1 MNQRTHLWHG
11 LAARQTIVNLVFAL
25 LVGLSIGVVELAF
38 DWHASRDEITKTTTR
53 TMELVSESAAVAAF
67 QLNAEQANTVAA
79 GLLRFD
85 YILAATLHDNFGN
98 VLADRQ
104 RTTSDAGMPWVGQ
117 RLLAGAEEHRIPL
130 QYRENGTI
138 AQDNVGT
145 LTVVLDSAAAG
156 QRFVELAVTKMIVR
170 IVWAVVLSI
179 LLTVV
184 FYIGIIRP
192 LLSLKQGVAAVD
204 PAAPNSHPLDL
215 PDRHVRNELGQLI
228 LTFNSLLH
236 AFQEALE
243 RRRRAENELGQLNAQ
258 LEERIEARTHEL
270 KETMRAL
277 EEKKEAAELA
287 TRAKSEFLA
296 NMSHEIRTPMNGVI
310 GMTGLL
316 MDTDLTEEQ
325 REFAETVKNS
335 AEALL
340 TIINDILDFSKVEAG
355 KLDLESLDFDLR
367 STLDDVADLV
377 AFRAHE
383 KGLEFI
389 LMVDSDIPLGLR
401 GDPGR
406 LRQILIN
413 LGGNSVKFTQHGE
426 ISLHVM
432 RQEAAPRADTP
443 DVLRFELRDTGIG
456 IPPAK
461 QAALF
466 QPFSQVDASMT
477 RRFGGTGLGLSISK
491 RLVELMGGEIG
502 VHSIEGEGST
512 FWFTIALPTATSV
525 PDPEQRTDL
534 LAGRRILVVDDNR
547 TNRRLLELLLAHWG
561 CEPLMAEGGGEAL
574 TLLHTEHASGRAIDA
589 GLIDMQMPEM
599 DGETLVATIKA
610 DPALAALPCIM
621 LTSAG
626 VSLNAAETEACGY
639 AAYLYKPVKGI
650 RLHGVLASVLG
661 MSAAV
666 PAITALPSRGD
677 TALAQAARILV
688 VEDNVVNQ
696 KVVQKLL
703 ERQGYRSDLAGNGF
717 EALTALRERPYD
729 LVLMDCQMPEM
740 DGFEA
745 TRQLRDPAT
754 AVRDATIPVIA
765 LTANAMQGDRERC
778 LQAGMNDYLTKPI
791 AAQALADALAR
802 WLPEKVGVGET
813 APAPDAQLKAL
824 DGAVF
829 DAESMLMRFG
839 GDLEIAEIAVAGA
852 LESVPEELAGLRQA
866 AADGDHE
873 TARRHAHTIKGL
885 TASIGAKP
893 CAAAAEHIEH
903 RLRAQELHAALHAL
917 QHLEERFLILSEAL
931 QNWLKNRTG

>member
-1 MNQRTHLWHG
+1 
-11 LAARQTIVNLVFAL
+11 
-25 LVGLSIGVVELAF
+25 
-38 DWHASRDEITKTTTR
+38 
-53 TMELVSESAAVAAF
+53 
-67 QLNAEQANTVAA
+67 
-79 GLLRFD
+79 
-85 YILAATLHDNFGN
+85 
-98 VLADRQ
+98 
-104 RTTSDAGMPWVGQ
+104 
-117 RLLAGAEEHRIPL
+117 
-130 QYRENGTI
+130 
-138 AQDNVGT
+138 
-145 LTVVLDSAAAG
+145 
-156 QRFVELAVTKMIVR
+156 MIVR

-525 PDPEQRTDL
+525 PDPEQRADL

-574 TLLHTEHASGRAIDA
+574 ALLRAEHASGRTVDA

-610 DPALAALPCIM
+610 DAALAALPCIM